1 MTNIEQRSERIH
13 RLMLIWAERTDA
25 DERNHADNVNSL
37 LADLR
42 LYCEEYGV
50 DFDCALE
57 GRSQ

>member
-13 RLMLIWAERTDA
+13 RLMLIWAARTDA
-25 DERNHADNVNSL
+25 DERDHAGNVGSL

-42 LYCEEYGV
+42 LYCDEYGV
-50 DFDCALE
+50 DFDRALE